1 MRTTLCPRQNS
12 HTCVDTLALPA
23 AGAQINVPQ
32 LLRGEANSAPPPP
45 LLTNP
50 PAIPL
55 DVRHTHICEN
65 DACLHRFSFVRYY
78 RDGVAPAR
86 TAGQACQLAG

>member
-45 LLTNP
+45 SS
-50 PAIPL
+50 
-55 DVRHTHICEN
+55 DQS
-65 DACLHRFSFVRYY
+65 ACHPT
-78 RDGVAPAR
+78 GC
-86 TAGQACQLAG
+86 QAHPYL